1 MESSYDRRILSPYKK
16 QNMVLSVSTRW
27 EKSNWMQVDFKVKE
41 NSIGTIK
48 KYKARLI
55 AKGFHQVASF
65 DFNETFG
72 LVVKL
77 TTIRVVLTI
86 ALASNW
92 VVKHLDINNAF
103 LNGDLQK
110 EVFIEQPPRF
120 VDPKLPHLVCKVH
133 KSLYG
138 LNQASRAWLEKLL
151 NALFAFGFIIA
162 RSDQLLFIWFTNTH
176 TIFILVYVE
185 DILVTGCN
193 SEEVQTPIN
202 QLNQNF
208 TLKDL
213 SEVYHFLSI

>member
-86 ALASNW
+86 ALVSNW

-103 LNGDLQK
+103 LNGDL
-110 EVFIEQPPRF
+110 
-120 VDPKLPHLVCKVH
+120 
-133 KSLYG
+133 
-138 LNQASRAWLEKLL
+138 
-151 NALFAFGFIIA
+151 
-162 RSDQLLFIWFTNTH
+162 
-176 TIFILVYVE
+176 
-185 DILVTGCN
+185 
-193 SEEVQTPIN
+193 
-202 QLNQNF
+202 
-208 TLKDL
+208 
-213 SEVYHFLSI
+213 